1 MINIKELNKY
11 QLVPYYLMS
20 SFLYYE
26 SHPQWE
32 SPLTDTEYDDL
43 CKRVLAEWETLDHP
57 HKHLIDYFALSA
69 GTGFYLKQDDYPQM
83 TVAAAINW
91 AESVVCVRGDS

>member
-1 MINIKELNKY
+1 MKNIKELKKT

-32 SPLTDTEYDDL
+32 SPLTDTDYDDL
-43 CKRVLAEWETLDHP
+43 CKRVLTEWDDIEHP

-69 GTGFYLKQDDYPQM
+69 GTGFYLKQDDYPQI
-83 TVAAAINW
+83 VQGAAVTW
-91 AESVVCVRGDS
+91 AEESANAV

>member
-1 MINIKELNKY
+1 MKKINTLKQS

-32 SPLTDTEYDDL
+32 SPLSDVEYDNL
-43 CKRVLAEWETLDHP
+43 CKRVLSEWDDIEHR
-57 HKHLIDYFALSA
+57 HKHLIDYMSLSA
-69 GTGFYLKQDDYPQM
+69 GTGYYLKQDDYPQI
-83 TVAAAINW
+83 VQGAAIAW
-91 AESVVCVRGDS
+91 VESTNAV